1 MMTKIAA
8 RPRARVDAPHGGET
22 RLLVGNVP
30 WSLYETFLDSL
41 PEGSPIR
48 LAYDGRNMEIMTTG
62 PLHDDYAD
70 LLDAFFKA
78 VAGGLGILFKPQ
90 SQTTW
95 KRPEI
100 EQGIEADRCYYID
113 PAKIAAALAARE
125 TKSNDVRDYPNPDL
139 AIEVDISPPQV
150 DREGIYGAMRVA
162 ELWTFDGT
170 ILTISRLDEDGRY
183 QPALASSFLPLRA
196 DQVPRWLLEE
206 DLTDYD
212 AWTQRI
218 RTWAKTTLTEKRETP
233 R

>member
-1 MMTKIAA
+1 MSTVAA
-8 RPRARVDAPHGGET
+8 RSPARVGATQGGET
-22 RLLVGNVP
+22 RILVENVP

-41 PEGSPIR
+41 AEGSPIR
-48 LAYDGRNMEIMTTG
+48 LAYDGRDMEIMTTG

-78 VAGGLGILFKPQ
+78 VAGGLGIRFKPQ

-100 EQGIEADRCYYID
+100 EQGIESDRCYYID
-113 PAKIAAALAARE
+113 PAKIAAALAARK
-125 TKSNDVRDYPNPDL
+125 TKSNDVKDYPNPDL
-139 AIEVDISPPQV
+139 AIEVDMSPPLV
-150 DREGIYGAMRVA
+150 DREGIYAALKVA

-170 ILTISRLDEDGRY
+170 VLRISRLDADGRY
-183 QPALASSFLPLRA
+183 QPVAASNFLPLRA

-206 DLTDYD
+206 DLSDYD

-218 RTWAKTTLTEKRETP
+218 RAWAKRTLKRKL
-233 R
+233 